1 MTAVFGFGG
10 VQAGQKRVIMN
21 PRLYKKWE
29 ALQFSIIFK
38 GDRFKIKITK
48 DKVTITAAASNNRS
62 HAFVVWG
69 KSIICAPG
77 KSASTKYR
85 QK

>member
-29 ALQFSIIFK
+29 ALQFSLIFK
-38 GDRFKIKITK
+38 GDRFNVKITK
-48 DKVTITAAASNNRS
+48 DNVAITAAASNKRS
-62 HAFVVWG
+62 QAFVVWG
-69 KSIICAPG
+69 KSISCAPG
-77 KSASTKYR
+77 KSAATKYR